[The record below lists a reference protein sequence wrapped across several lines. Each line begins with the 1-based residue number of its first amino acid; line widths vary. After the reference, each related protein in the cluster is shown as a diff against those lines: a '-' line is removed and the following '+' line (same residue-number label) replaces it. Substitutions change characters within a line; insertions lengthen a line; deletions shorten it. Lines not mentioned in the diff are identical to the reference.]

1 MGRTNDGNET
11 INNPISKRVVG
22 GQYIEQSCQ
31 KVSTEDHGL

>member
-1 MGRTNDGNET
+1 MKQYVTETN
-11 INNPISKRVVG
+11 INNPISKRAVG